1 MENKRE
7 HCLCYDSG
15 TNDID
20 GCPYEYCR
28 LYCDVE
34 FDCDMCDHSEKEK
47 YLAFKVSELEKEN
60 QEIKYDRTVMERVCK
75 ENEQLEKQV
84 AELKQELEQCKSL
97 IDQREHSVADFAVKN
112 SRYVKDLRR
121 R

>member
-28 LYCDVE
+28 LYCDTE
-34 FDCDMCDHSEKEK
+34 FDCNMCDHSENEK
-47 YLAFKVSELEKEN
+47 YLAFKVSELEREN
-60 QEIKYDRTVMERVCK
+60 QEIKYDRKVMERVCK

-97 IDQREHSVADFAVKN
+97 IDQREHSVADFAVEN

-121 R
+121 K